1 MYSER
6 NRKNKTALVTGA
18 ASGIGFA
25 FADNLAKQGYDLLIV
40 DIQEDNIKHVA
51 TQLRDVYQVDVHCLS
66 LDLSRIDAPETI
78 HAFCHENKIEIHIL
92 ISNAGR
98 FVFDSITDI
107 ENDLFDAFL
116 QLHLNTP
123 AKLCKLFGAGMKR
136 KHEGYILT
144 VSSLSAWMPYP
155 YISLYAS
162 TKRFVRTFSRA
173 IHFEFSK
180 YNVGVTTV
188 CPGAVDTGLFNLKPE
203 WRKLAKRLGV
213 MMTPDTL
220 ARRSLKRMFRKRVT
234 CIPGI
239 INKICL
245 PLLLILPV
253 RMLVF
258 FYEKTRRDVARNV
271 SYKHVETL
279 HATSHII
286 EKIW

>member
-6 NRKNKTALVTGA
+6 NRKNKTSLVTGA
-18 ASGIGFA
+18 ASGIGLA
-25 FADNLAKQGYDLLIV
+25 FATNLAKQGYDLLIV
-40 DIQEDNIKHVA
+40 DIQEDKIKHVA
-51 TQLRDVYQVDVHCLS
+51 EQLRNSYHVDVHCLA

-78 HAFCHENKIEIHIL
+78 HAFCHENKLDIHIL

-107 ENDLFDAFL
+107 ENEPYNTFL

-123 AKLCKLFGAGMKR
+123 AILCRLFGTDMKLR
-136 KHEGYILT
+136 REGYILT

-162 TKRFVRTFSRA
+162 TKRFIRTFSRA

-180 YNVGVTTV
+180 YNVGVTTI
-188 CPGAVDTGLFNLKPE
+188 CPGAVDTGLFNLKPK
-203 WRKLAKRLGV
+203 WRTRAKRLGV

-220 ARRSLKRMFRKRVT
+220 ARCALKKMFRKRVT
-234 CIPGI
+234 YIPGI
-239 INKICL
+239 INKIFL

-253 RMLVF
+253 RVLVF
-258 FYEKTRRDVARNV
+258 FYERIR
-271 SYKHVETL
+271 
-279 HATSHII
+279 I
-286 EKIW
+286 